1 MTIQATKKLQ
11 DFLGIRETEIPSA
24 ENPIHLWHG
33 NIFMIGRK
41 KCLLLTHNE
50 SYYSVFVYGVT
61 KKEMKHLP
69 LIVEKYLQ
77 ELLIR
82 DDFTRSQILKMI
94 EIIKPLSFAKIS
106 DRKVQGVM
114 NDMVH
119 MLKYYNMTESE
130 LDLSTKLND
139 TPYKRKDFA
148 YPRDALKSIL

>member
-11 DFLGIRETEIPSA
+11 DFLGIRETEVPSG
-24 ENPIHLWHG
+24 EKPMHLWHG

-69 LIVEKYLQ
+69 LIVQKYLQ
-77 ELLIR
+77 ELLRR
-82 DDFTRSQILKMI
+82 DDFTLAQILKMI
-94 EIIKPLSFAKIS
+94 ETIEPLSFAKTS

-114 NDMVH
+114 NDMVR
-119 MLKYYNMTESE
+119 MLQYYNMTESE
-130 LDLSTKLND
+130 LDLSEKLND
-139 TPYKRKDFA
+139 TPYKRQGFVF
-148 YPRDALKSIL
+148 PRDALKSIL